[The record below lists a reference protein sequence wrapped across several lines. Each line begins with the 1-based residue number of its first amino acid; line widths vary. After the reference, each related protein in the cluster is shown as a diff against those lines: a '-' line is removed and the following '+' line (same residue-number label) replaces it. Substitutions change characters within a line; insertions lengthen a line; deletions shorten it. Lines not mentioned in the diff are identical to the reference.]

1 MRVGRVA
8 STTSSN
14 SWRRD
19 EQPAHERRRSHK
31 CVAGLISGSSPSPAS
46 RDYQRDIFT
55 LFVAAEPR
63 HFVEDSFDDVVRA
76 PVAIALQGIGQPLL
90 SEFLIAL
97 VERLDDPVRV
107 D

>member
-1 MRVGRVA
+1 
-8 STTSSN
+8 
-14 SWRRD
+14 
-19 EQPAHERRRSHK
+19 
-31 CVAGLISGSSPSPAS
+31 
-46 RDYQRDIFT
+46 
-55 LFVAAEPR
+55 VAAEPR